1 MANPSPPRKLFCFGL
16 GYTALRLARLLL
28 PNRGWAVAGTC
39 RTPEQQA
46 AARSDGCDAVLFEGG
61 RPLEAAAQTLAG
73 VTHLL
78 SSVPPDQD
86 GDPVLACHG
95 GHIAALGSL
104 DWVGYLSTTAV
115 YGDHGGGWVDEE
127 TTPAPSGARGRR
139 RRAAEDAWFALR
151 RRAAVPVHVFR
162 LAGIYGP
169 GRSALDQVRAGTA
182 KRMVKP
188 GHLFS
193 RIHVDDLVAVLRAS
207 MMQPDPGTVYNL
219 CDDVPAP
226 SADVT
231 EYACTLLGVTPP
243 PEVPFDEASL
253 SPMAASFWS
262 DNRRVRNGRI
272 KDELGITLRY
282 PDYRAGL
289 RAIAA
294 EEDEAG

>member
-28 PNRGWAVAGTC
+28 PDRGWTVAGTC

-46 AARSDGCDAVLFEGG
+46 AAQQDGCDAVLFERG
-61 RPLEAAAQTLAG
+61 RPLKAAAQTLAG

-78 SSVPPDQD
+78 SAVPPDQA

-95 GHIAALGSL
+95 GDIAALASL
-104 DWVGYLSTTAV
+104 QWVGYLSTTAV

-139 RRAAEDAWFALR
+139 RRAAEDAWFELWR
-151 RRAAVPVHVFR
+151 RSAVPVHVFR

-182 KRMVKP
+182 KRILKP
-188 GHLFS
+188 GHMFA
-193 RIHVDDLVAVLRAS
+193 RIHVDDLVAVLLAS
-207 MMQPDPGTVYNL
+207 MMQPDPGAVYNV

-231 EYACTLLGVTPP
+231 EFACALLGVTPP
-243 PEVPFDEASL
+243 PEIPFAEAAL
-253 SPMAASFWS
+253 SPMAASFWA
-262 DNRRVRNGRI
+262 DNRRVLNGRI
-272 KDELGITLRY
+272 KDRLGITLRY

-289 RAIAA
+289 QAIAA
-294 EEDEAG
+294 EEDT